1 MNTRT
6 LGALALVVASAVAR
20 PALAEEA
27 AQESGAVT
35 LSANASAP
43 ANTSQPHARPR
54 GSVGDLRILAG
65 MHFGFGGELHVDVE
79 NNIGITAQNEP
90 DLDPTVGLQAG
101 VDYVLMEYFAIG
113 GELRLSWW
121 RPERNPAPLQDD
133 PGRSLFVDIDVKP
146 RGRYVFKNLPLEV
159 YGTLPL
165 GLSIAS
171 LNDDIPMDGGAGFNL
186 GFGGGATYFFT
197 SRLGVNMELLG
208 VWHWFDGELDLANLD
223 TDNRAAQFYWM
234 INGVFAI

>member
-1 MNTRT
+1 MSTRT

-20 PALAEEA
+20 PAVADEA

-43 ANTSQPHARPR
+43 ASTSAAHARPR

-65 MHFGFGGELHVDVE
+65 MHFGFGGELDVNVE
-79 NNIGITAQNEP
+79 DGIGIAARNEP

-101 VDYVLMEYFAIG
+101 VDYVLMDYFAIG

-121 RPERNPAPLQDD
+121 RPESNIAPFQAD
-133 PGRSLFVDIDVKP
+133 PDRSLFVDIDVKP

-165 GLSIAS
+165 GLTIAS

-186 GFGGGATYFFT
+186 GFGGGAIYFFT
-197 SRLGVNMELLG
+197 SRIGVNMEMLG
-208 VWHWFDGELDLANLD
+208 VWHWFDGELQLGNID
-223 TDNRAAQFYWM
+223 TDNRAAQFYWSF
-234 INGVFAI
+234 NGVFAI